1 MVAPLAWMAL
11 TTFIGALGTAIGQPL
26 WNRLKAYLWRNRKKI
41 VMNELRRM
49 IGMEHFDMTS
59 RAFWELDQTLDED
72 LELDEADISRA
83 ISQKLQI
90 KEKLGIELTNIFDR
104 DAIKADINKLALAR
118 VNFLLGADPENPIIE
133 SFNKDSMRS
142 NLRGFFGKQAVMAIE
157 SGSSGFIG
165 AADVSR
171 IVDAAMTYERHYE
184 KYKADPA
191 KPVINTPDAASNRSR
206 QAKYRANHTR
216 HWEPK

>member
-1 MVAPLAWMAL
+1 MPLPLAVGAAIVVSAL
-11 TTFIGALGTAIGQPL
+11 TTF
-26 WNRLKAYLWRNRKKI
+26 AYNAMESAYDYIKKWMWVNRKRLAIKAI
-41 VMNELRRM
+41 KEWLGIDETSWYELSADDD
-49 IGMEHFDMTS
+49 FS
-59 RAFWELDQTLDED
+59 
-72 LELDEADISRA
+72 LDEAEITKA
-83 ISQKLQI
+83 INQKLDI
-90 KEKLGIELTNIFDR
+90 KASIGIEFSNVFSR

-133 SFNKDSMRS
+133 SFNKDSMRA
-142 NLRGFFGKQAVMAIE
+142 NLRGFFGKHAVLAIE
-157 SGSSGFIG
+157 NGSSGFIG

-191 KPVINTPDAASNRSR
+191 RPVINTPAAASNRSR